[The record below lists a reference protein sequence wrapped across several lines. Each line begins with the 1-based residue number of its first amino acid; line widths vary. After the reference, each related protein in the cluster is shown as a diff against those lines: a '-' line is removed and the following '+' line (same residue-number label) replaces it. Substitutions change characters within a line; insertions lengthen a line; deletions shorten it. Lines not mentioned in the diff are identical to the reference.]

1 MKFLSD
7 AWAIFKTE
15 LTLFQRFPKLR
26 VSAIGVVVIPAI
38 YALVYLSSVRDP
50 AAHTGELKVAVV
62 NLDQGLVY
70 RGQDVNI
77 GKDVVKAVK
86 EKQTFNFVDF
96 QDDEAA
102 RLAVRQGKLSFA
114 LIIPYDFSANAVPGM
129 EAAGGRLV
137 MYASEGNNYNAANLA
152 KRFAAEL
159 GHQVNI
165 NLNEKRWSLVLT
177 AATGSVDKL
186 TQLRNGTLA
195 LNEGA
200 KKLTVGV
207 VMAGAGS
214 ETLAKGADGLSGG
227 VQQLAEGVKQLGSG
241 LRSMDAQRP
250 PPQELAALKSGA
262 AELVSGQAALG
273 HGLQELHTNAGK
285 LAAGSAKLSEE
296 TKDILL
302 VGGRIAEGIE
312 PLTDGAKQLGDGLQ
326 SAKNGQSQLAEGTQ
340 KLQVGVGKLADGV
353 AVFGGGV
360 HAAVAKL
367 PPDVKL
373 DELTAGS
380 RSLAGGAQELKKGLA
395 QLQTGSKELASGLNL
410 LYTSLPANVDTPD
423 GSARGLADS
432 VEPALEMVA
441 PVPNNGAG
449 FAPNFLATSLWL
461 GAVMT
466 AYIFHLRRLPLMAA
480 PASNPAKFLGKLGIL
495 GAIVVLQA
503 IVILLMSQFLLD
515 LHVVNLWP
523 YMLTLVTTSL
533 TFLCIILALTR
544 AFGDTGKAAAL
555 LLMVLQLS
563 SAGGVLP
570 VELSG
575 GIYQAVSPYLPFTW
589 VIKTLRACLFGA
601 FDGDWFHP
609 WLIIAMIGG
618 IAGLS
623 AMFIGKWNYVTQ
635 DEHRPAM
642 DV

>member
-1 MKFLSD
+1 M
-7 AWAIFKTE
+7 
-15 LTLFQRFPKLR
+15 
-26 VSAIGVVVIPAI
+26 
-38 YALVYLSSVRDP
+38 
-50 AAHTGELKVAVV
+50 
-62 NLDQGLVY
+62 
-70 RGQDVNI
+70 
-77 GKDVVKAVK
+77 
-86 EKQTFNFVDF
+86 
-96 QDDEAA
+96 
-102 RLAVRQGKLSFA
+102 
-114 LIIPYDFSANAVPGM
+114 
-129 EAAGGRLV
+129 
-137 MYASEGNNYNAANLA
+137 A

-177 AATGSVDKL
+177 TATGSVDKL
-186 TQLRNGTLA
+186 TQLRNGALA

-200 KKLTVGV
+200 KKLTVRI

-227 VQQLAEGVKQLGSG
+227 VQQLADGVKQLGSG

-250 PPQELAALKSGA
+250 PPQELAALKNGA

-353 AVFGGGV
+353 AAFGGGV
-360 HAAVAKL
+360 HTAVAKL
-367 PPDVKL
+367 PPDAKL

-410 LYTSLPANVDTPD
+410 LYTSLPANVDTPE

-441 PVPNNGAG
+441 LVPNNGAG

-503 IVILLMSQFLLD
+503 LVILLMSQFLLD
-515 LHVVNLWP
+515 LHVVNLLP

-635 DEHRPAM
+635 GEHRPAM